1 MGLHKILKYVG
12 MALGVIGVIL
22 LAMIWLKGDD
32 EVIANFQNGLEWYMY
47 VAYFVLAI
55 VIVLVLI
62 YVLKGVFAGNVKKT
76 LMAVGAFLAV
86 FVIAYV
92 LSTGVETPMKDG
104 EILTEGQSKLVG
116 AGLRMFYILTVIAV
130 GAMAWTGVKKLTN
143 K

>member
-12 MALGVIGVIL
+12 LVLGLIGVIL

-32 EVIANFQNGLEWYMY
+32 EVIANFQNGIEWYMY
-47 VAYFVLAI
+47 VAYFILVI
-55 VIVLVLI
+55 VVVLVLI

-76 LMAVGAFLAV
+76 LVAIGAIFAV
-86 FVIAYV
+86 FLIAYL
-92 LSTGVETPMKDG
+92 LSTGVETQMKDNEVLSAG
-104 EILTEGQSKLVG
+104 GSKLVG
-116 AGLRMFYILTVIAV
+116 TGLRMFYILTLIAF